1 MLQQTPMQSLEEC
14 VVTAMDGTDPELF
27 PFLPYILQDLWE
39 FGTDPEIICTLIGK
53 HCVNYPAL
61 KILDLG
67 CGKGAVSI
75 KIAMTYGCLCHG
87 IDAVPEFISNARKR
101 SVLNNVEHLCIF
113 EVGDIRE
120 IVKFL
125 PPYDVVILGSIGP
138 VFGDYYEML
147 TALSGCLSSS
157 GICIIDDG
165 YIEDNSDYSHPLI
178 RKREDIV
185 RQVQKAGMNIEE
197 EKIVSKEGIRKAD
210 DYIFNNLQKRCFDLI
225 EKHPDKRDLFN
236 NYIAKQREENDV
248 LENKV
253 VCSAT
258 VLKKSRKEFI

>member
-113 EVGDIRE
+113 EVGDIRGK
-120 IVKFL
+120 VKSL
-125 PPYDVVILGSIGP
+125 TEYDVAILGSIGP
-138 VFGDYYEML
+138 VFGDYYATL
-147 TALSGCLSSS
+147 TALSGCLTNS
-157 GICIIDDG
+157 GIIIIDEG
-165 YIEDNSDYSHPLI
+165 YIDDHSNFTHPIIQKRKDII
-178 RKREDIV
+178 RQI
-185 RQVQKAGMNIEE
+185 QKAGMQIEE
-197 EKIVSKEGIRKAD
+197 EEIIPREFIKKSD
-210 DYIFNNLQKRCFDLI
+210 DFIYKNLEKRCIELTEIHPEKKGMFIRFI
-225 EKHPDKRDLFN
+225 EKQN
-236 NYIAKQREENDV
+236 EENNV
-248 LENKV
+248 LETKV
-253 VCSAT
+253 ICSVM
-258 VLKKSRKEFI
+258 VLKKITQSL